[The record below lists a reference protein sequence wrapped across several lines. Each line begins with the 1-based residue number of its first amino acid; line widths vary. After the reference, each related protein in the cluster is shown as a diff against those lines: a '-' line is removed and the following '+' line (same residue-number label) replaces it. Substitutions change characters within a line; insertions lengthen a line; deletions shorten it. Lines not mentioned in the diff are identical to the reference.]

1 MAEPEKNEHSEEQ
14 FDDLSLEELLRG
26 AREEIARVD
35 AMMGNPADE
44 PVQEPDAADALDAAG
59 EGPADVAADG
69 DAPARTEPKAAMP
82 AFEPQLPDEY
92 ADLTV
97 DEEQPD
103 EEAPA
108 HEKFRLPAG
117 VRVFAYVCCVL
128 AASVLLAIG
137 AWRCADDML
146 ALTRENF
153 TVNVTVP
160 ENATIAQI
168 STELKDKGLI
178 QYEWLFKFYCWFS
191 KAERKI
197 DPGTYELRGAYDY
210 HALVNG
216 MVRTSGDR
224 ATATVMIPEGYECED
239 IFALLAENGVCTV
252 EQLEDAAA
260 NHEYDYAFLA
270 DLPYGQ
276 KNRLEGYLFPDTYE
290 FYVGDDPV
298 NVLDKF
304 LRRFDS
310 KVTEEMYDA
319 VDALNANLAEKMAA
333 NGFTD
338 SEIAAAK
345 LDMHDVIIVA
355 SLIEK
360 ETAKASESPSIAAVI
375 YNRLCSKLYPCLEID
390 ATIQYA
396 LDERK
401 EVLSNADKGIISP
414 YNTYKNAGLPAGPIS
429 NPGIASIRAAL
440 YPAESDD
447 YFYAL
452 GNDGVHHFSRTY
464 YEHQDFLESLNVDDT
479 TDTTDAPDETAPDAA
494 QTDETAAGGEAG
506 GSDENTQTP

>member
-1 MAEPEKNEHSEEQ
+1 MADPEKLEHPEDN
-14 FDDLSLEELLRG
+14 FDDLSLDELLRG

-35 AMMGNPADE
+35 AMMGGAADE
-44 PVQEPDAADALDAAG
+44 PAQEPERPEAG
-59 EGPADVAADG
+59 AE
-69 DAPARTEPKAAMP
+69 APARAKP

-97 DEEQPD
+97 DEEQP
-103 EEAPA
+103 EPEVQPERT
-108 HEKFRLPAG
+108 HLPAG
-117 VRVFAYVCCVL
+117 VRVFAYVCFVL

-137 AWRCADDML
+137 GWRCADDML
-146 ALTRENF
+146 ALTREN
-153 TVNVTVP
+153 VQVDVTVP
-160 ENATIAQI
+160 EGATISQI
-168 STELKDKGLI
+168 SAELKSKGLI
-178 QYEWLFKFYCWFS
+178 EYEWLFKFYCWFS
-191 KAERKI
+191 HAEQKI

-224 ATATVMIPEGYECED
+224 ATATVMIPEGYACED

-252 EQLEDAAA
+252 EALEDAAA
-260 NHEYDYAFLA
+260 NHEYDYAFLQGL
-270 DLPYGQ
+270 DYGQ

-290 FYVGDDPV
+290 FYVCDDPV

-310 KVTEEMYDA
+310 KVTEEMYAA
-319 VDALNANLAEKMAA
+319 VDELNANMAA
-333 NGFTD
+333 KMEAGGFTA

-360 ETAKASESPSIAAVI
+360 ETAKASESPSIASVI

-396 LDERK
+396 LGEHK
-401 EVLSNADKGIISP
+401 EVLSNADKGVISP

-440 YPAESDD
+440 YPAETDY

-464 YEHQDFLESLNVDDT
+464 YEHQDFLESLNADEAPAET
-479 TDTTDAPDETAPDAA
+479 TDEPTPGET
-494 QTDETAAGGEAG
+494 QTTDETTGEE
-506 GSDENTQTP
+506 SRDENTQTP

>member
-1 MAEPEKNEHSEEQ
+1 MAEPEKMEHPEENL
-14 FDDLSLEELLRG
+14 DDLSLDELLRG

-35 AMMGNPADE
+35 AMMGTKAQAPETEDAE
-44 PVQEPDAADALDAAG
+44 DAAEAAEAAPELPEAALKS
-59 EGPADVAADG
+59 
-69 DAPARTEPKAAMP
+69 AP
-82 AFEPQLPDEY
+82 FEPQLPDEY

-103 EEAPA
+103 EEAPPR
-108 HEKFRLPAG
+108 ERLRLPTG
-117 VRVFAYVCCVL
+117 VRVFVYVCCVL

-137 AWRCADDML
+137 VWRCADDML
-146 ALTRENF
+146 ALTREDIS
-153 TVNVTVP
+153 VNVTVP

-168 STELKDKGLI
+168 GAELKEKGLI
-178 QYEWLFKFYCWFS
+178 EYEWLFRFYCWFS

-197 DPGTYELRGAYDY
+197 APGTYELRGVYDY

-290 FYVGDDPV
+290 FYVDDDPV

-310 KVTEEMYDA
+310 KVTEEMYAA
-319 VDALNANLAEKMAA
+319 VDELNAKLAAQMEK

-338 SEIAAAK
+338 PEIAAAK

-360 ETAKASESPSIAAVI
+360 ETAKASESPSIASVI

-440 YPAESDD
+440 YPAETDD

-452 GNDGVHHFSRTY
+452 GSDGVHHFSKTY
-464 YEHQDFLESLNVDDT
+464 YEHQDFLESLKGDGSTEADDT
-479 TDTTDAPDETAPDAA
+479 ADDATDQNNEEAA
-494 QTDETAAGGEAG
+494 QTDDT
-506 GSDENTQTP
+506 TTPTP

>member
-1 MAEPEKNEHSEEQ
+1 
-14 FDDLSLEELLRG
+14 
-26 AREEIARVD
+26 
-35 AMMGNPADE
+35 
-44 PVQEPDAADALDAAG
+44 
-59 EGPADVAADG
+59 
-69 DAPARTEPKAAMP
+69 
-82 AFEPQLPDEY
+82 
-92 ADLTV
+92 
-97 DEEQPD
+97 
-103 EEAPA
+103 
-108 HEKFRLPAG
+108 
-117 VRVFAYVCCVL
+117 
-128 AASVLLAIG
+128 
-137 AWRCADDML
+137 
-146 ALTRENF
+146 
-153 TVNVTVP
+153 
-160 ENATIAQI
+160 
-168 STELKDKGLI
+168 
-178 QYEWLFKFYCWFS
+178 
-191 KAERKI
+191 
-197 DPGTYELRGAYDY
+197 
-210 HALVNG
+210 

-252 EQLEDAAA
+252 EELEDAAA

-319 VDALNANLAEKMAA
+319 VDALNANLAKKMAA

-464 YEHQDFLESLNVDDT
+464 YEHQDFLESLNADDT
-479 TDTTDAPDETAPDAA
+479 TDTTDALDENASDAA

>member
-1 MAEPEKNEHSEEQ
+1 MADLTPNKRPDGQSPEDGGLEKSLESLSLDELLASVK
-14 FDDLSLEELLRG
+14 DDL
-26 AREEIARVD
+26 ARVD
-35 AMMGNPADE
+35 AMMNDKDE
-44 PVQEPDAADALDAAG
+44 AEQAKTQAEAELEQETQPQKQTPNMPPLF
-59 EGPADVAADG
+59 
-69 DAPARTEPKAAMP
+69 EPKIP
-82 AFEPQLPDEY
+82 EEY

-97 DEEQPD
+97 DQQPQEPEPAEEKK
-103 EEAPA
+103 
-108 HEKFRLPAG
+108 HGRLPSG
-117 VRVFAYVCCVL
+117 IRVLLYVCCVL
-128 AASVLLAIG
+128 AASVLLAVF

-464 YEHQDFLESLNVDDT
+464 YEHQDFLESLNADDT

>member
-1 MAEPEKNEHSEEQ
+1 
-14 FDDLSLEELLRG
+14 
-26 AREEIARVD
+26 
-35 AMMGNPADE
+35 
-44 PVQEPDAADALDAAG
+44 
-59 EGPADVAADG
+59 
-69 DAPARTEPKAAMP
+69 
-82 AFEPQLPDEY
+82 
-92 ADLTV
+92 
-97 DEEQPD
+97 
-103 EEAPA
+103 
-108 HEKFRLPAG
+108 
-117 VRVFAYVCCVL
+117 
-128 AASVLLAIG
+128 
-137 AWRCADDML
+137 
-146 ALTRENF
+146 
-153 TVNVTVP
+153 
-160 ENATIAQI
+160 
-168 STELKDKGLI
+168 
-178 QYEWLFKFYCWFS
+178 
-191 KAERKI
+191 
-197 DPGTYELRGAYDY
+197 
-210 HALVNG
+210 

-252 EQLEDAAA
+252 EELEDAAA

-319 VDALNANLAEKMAA
+319 VDALNANLAKKMAA

-390 ATIQYA
+390 ATIVYA
-396 LDERK
+396 LGGVDHA
-401 EVLSNADKGIISP
+401 LTNADLQVDSP
-414 YNTYKNAGLPAGPIS
+414 YNTYTHAGLPVGPIS
-429 NPGIASIRAAL
+429 NPGLSSISAAL
-440 YPAESDD
+440 NPSDSNY

-452 GNDGVHHFSRTY
+452 DEDTGMHHFSETY
-464 YEHQDFLESLNVDDT
+464 EEHQAFLSGAATQES
-479 TDTTDAPDETAPDAA
+479 TDGGDNPDE
-494 QTDETAAGGEAG
+494 EG
-506 GSDENTQTP
+506 